1 VLFRQLLGEPGD
13 GGVIVVDGGGSTAIA
28 LMGDMLAARARDN
41 GWAGVI
47 INGAIRDS
55 AEIAGIDI
63 GVKALGVNPAKSAKK
78 GEGETDV
85 AVEFGG
91 VRFRPGEWVYC
102 DEDGV
107 KAADSAEAPLRE
119 LRELHVDIPVLLLV
133 STSVSELIEGA
144 RRSSQVCVIAKPC
157 VDQSLTKRVLRF
169 RGSGLTTHSNAGRLQ
184 DGSDIWHAE

>member
-1 VLFRQLLGEPGD
+1 MRATTDLYDDFEDICETCSLQFRDFGRRTRFFGRIRTIKCFHDNVLFRQLLTEPGD

-85 AVEFGG
+85 ELEFGG
-91 VRFRPGEWVYC
+91 VRFRPGDWVYC

-107 KAADSAEAPLRE
+107 
-119 LRELHVDIPVLLLV
+119 LV
-133 STSVSELIEGA
+133 TPEQIE
-144 RRSSQVCVIAKPC
+144 
-157 VDQSLTKRVLRF
+157 
-169 RGSGLTTHSNAGRLQ
+169 
-184 DGSDIWHAE
+184 

>member
-1 VLFRQLLGEPGD
+1 MRATTDLYDDFEDSCETCAVQFRDFGGRSRFFGRIRTVKCFHDNVLFRQLLNEPGD

-41 GWAGVI
+41 GWSGVI

-55 AEIAGIDI
+55 VEIAAIDL

-85 AVEFGG
+85 ELEFGDIC
-91 VRFRPGEWVYC
+91 FRPGEWVYC

-107 KAADSAEAPLRE
+107 
-119 LRELHVDIPVLLLV
+119 
-133 STSVSELIEGA
+133 LISPDPIE
-144 RRSSQVCVIAKPC
+144 
-157 VDQSLTKRVLRF
+157 
-169 RGSGLTTHSNAGRLQ
+169 
-184 DGSDIWHAE
+184 

>member
-1 VLFRQLLGEPGD
+1 MRATTDLYDDFEDSCETCAVQFRDFGGRSRFFGRIRTVKCFHDNVLFRQLLNEPGD

-41 GWAGVI
+41 GWSGVI

-55 AEIAGIDI
+55 AEIAAIDL

-85 AVEFGG
+85 ELEFGDIC
-91 VRFRPGEWVYC
+91 FRPGEWVYC

-107 KAADSAEAPLRE
+107 
-119 LRELHVDIPVLLLV
+119 
-133 STSVSELIEGA
+133 LISPDPIE
-144 RRSSQVCVIAKPC
+144 
-157 VDQSLTKRVLRF
+157 
-169 RGSGLTTHSNAGRLQ
+169 
-184 DGSDIWHAE
+184 

>member
-1 VLFRQLLGEPGD
+1 MRATTDLYDDFEDKCETCSLQFRDFGRHTRFFGKIRTVKCFHDNVLFRELLNERGD

-78 GEGETDV
+78 GEGETDIEL
-85 AVEFGG
+85 EFGG
-91 VRFRPGEWVYC
+91 VRFRPGDWVYC

-107 KAADSAEAPLRE
+107 
-119 LRELHVDIPVLLLV
+119 LV
-133 STSVSELIEGA
+133 TPEQIE
-144 RRSSQVCVIAKPC
+144 
-157 VDQSLTKRVLRF
+157 
-169 RGSGLTTHSNAGRLQ
+169 
-184 DGSDIWHAE
+184 

>member
-1 VLFRQLLGEPGD
+1 MRATTDLYDDFEDSCETCAVQFRDFGGRSRFFGRIRTVKCFHDNVLFRQLLNEPGD

-55 AEIAGIDI
+55 AEIAAIDL

-85 AVEFGG
+85 ELEFGYMC
-91 VRFRPGEWVYC
+91 FMPGEWVYC

-107 KAADSAEAPLRE
+107 
-119 LRELHVDIPVLLLV
+119 
-133 STSVSELIEGA
+133 LISPDPIE
-144 RRSSQVCVIAKPC
+144 
-157 VDQSLTKRVLRF
+157 
-169 RGSGLTTHSNAGRLQ
+169 
-184 DGSDIWHAE
+184 